1 MPFEAHYKAKWL
13 QYPCNKNPKGCVR
26 VFEGCGAS
34 LLVRRETVF
43 YRAGGVWA
51 VAGPELRWEIPT
63 AGVPSSFG
71 NCCYKGRA
79 RRP

>member
-1 MPFEAHYKAKWL
+1 
-13 QYPCNKNPKGCVR
+13 

-51 VAGPELRWEIPT
+51 VAGPELRWEIP
-63 AGVPSSFG
+63 
-71 NCCYKGRA
+71 YGRCTLFIWKLLL
-79 RRP
+79 